1 VLLHSRVGRN
11 GGNRRRSSMRRV
23 DAAERSS
30 IGGPRRDQ
38 PIRHPLRAMRK
49 RREQTY
55 GLAWPTADVALRNI
69 HALLSLQ
76 LLKGGADA
84 ARGVGDEAG

>member
-1 VLLHSRVGRN
+1 MSSPARV
-11 GGNRRRSSMRRV
+11 MRRV

-38 PIRHPLRAMRK
+38 PIRHPLPAMSK
-49 RREQTY
+49 CREQTY
-55 GLAWPTADVALRNI
+55 GLAWPTADVALKNT
-69 HALLSLQ
+69 HASLSLQ